1 MERQGEHRTYHIPKE
16 YPGGQFDM
24 VLNSST
30 PVVWIMDVDSTK
42 ISVDI
47 KLTTLS
53 GKNLHAQTEIVRES

>member
-1 MERQGEHRTYHIPKE
+1 MERQGEHRTYNIPEK
-16 YPGGQFDM
+16 YQDQFDM
-24 VLNSST
+24 VLNSTT

-53 GKNLHAQTEIVRES
+53 GEI